1 MYSGVFCGSGFE
13 MGIRLGIIAIFGL
26 FWALPGTARAH
37 PLLDRAVAAYE
48 RAEFEQALR
57 TFHTAERNAD
67 LSVDELLQLFEMRA
81 LVHDAL
87 GDRASM
93 TADLR
98 RLVAVRSNYQLSKLA
113 PPSMRAALEEL
124 RKANSG
130 ARAVE
135 LQIEEKTIEGRSWVV
150 ARLLRVPDGLVDH
163 TTLQCNVDNNA
174 KTVSRTS
181 EGTTASVKLPES
193 VVHHGCAATGR
204 TRQGG
209 VLFSAS
215 TEGEAVLMRPNSAD
229 RFEMPRYQSRGDS
242 GEARKKK
249 WPWIVA
255 VSAAVV
261 AGGVTA
267 GVLLTQRSK
276 SDRQP
281 QLGAVT
287 VDW

>member
-1 MYSGVFCGSGFE
+1 MYFGLFCWSGFE
-13 MGIRLGIIAIFGL
+13 VGIRLGIIAFFGL
-26 FWALPGTARAH
+26 FWALPGTVRAH

-93 TADLR
+93 NTDLR
-98 RLVAVRSNYQLSKLA
+98 RLVAVRGSYQLSKLA
-113 PPSMRAALEEL
+113 PPSVRASFEEL

-130 ARAVE
+130 PRAVE
-135 LQIEEKTIEGRSWVV
+135 FQIEEKTIEGGSWVV

-174 KTVSRTS
+174 RTVSRTS
-181 EGTTASVKLPES
+181 EGTSATVKLPES
-193 VVHHGCAATGR
+193 GVHHGCAATAR

-215 TEGEAVLMRPNSAD
+215 TEGERVLVPSNSAA
-229 RFEMPRYQSRGDS
+229 RFQMPRYQSPGDS
-242 GEARKKK
+242 GEVRKKK

-255 VSAAVV
+255 VSAVVV

-267 GVLLTQRSK
+267 GVLVSKRSK
-276 SDRQP
+276 SDSQP
-281 QLGAVT
+281 QVGAVT
-287 VDW
+287 VNW